1 MRFGSL
7 LMTIALAWGCL
18 LIWGT
23 RGTESLTHGFF
34 NCPHCLDKRTYMHR
48 VVRRWFHI
56 FWIPLIPLEKSEYV
70 ACTVCNEAYEPTVLV
85 LSSYVDKYLNESR

>member
-34 NCPHCLDKRTYMHR
+34 NCPHCLGM
-48 VVRRWFHI
+48 
-56 FWIPLIPLEKSEYV
+56 L
-70 ACTVCNEAYEPTVLV
+70 
-85 LSSYVDKYLNESR
+85 